1 MAAPSRS
8 AFSHDDFAKALEHHD
23 YQAEKGQIVRGKV
36 SQHSSEGAYVEIGGK
51 SPGFL
56 PLGEVGLETNN
67 SLEET
72 LPLNSEWEFLVISE
86 QNAEGQVKLSR
97 RQLYIRQS
105 WENILEAA
113 ASGRILSIRIT
124 GLNKGGVTG
133 EVEGLRGFIPRSH
146 LMEKNNL
153 EGLVGEVLSA
163 NVLEANQETNKLVL
177 SQRKLQ
183 QTQAMTQIAKNTV
196 AAGRVVKLLPY
207 GIFVDLNGVTGL
219 LHITQM
225 SGARVEAIDRIFQ
238 PGQSVQVAVLDI
250 DEYKNRVSLST
261 KVLESYPGELLEKM
275 DEVMANAEERFAHY
289 LAQKASE
296 NPN

>member
-8 AFSHDDFAKALEHHD
+8 AFSHDDFAKALENHD
-23 YQAEKGQIVRGKV
+23 YQAEKGQIVHGKV

-56 PLGEVGLETNN
+56 PLGEAGLDANGD
-67 SLEET
+67 LEET

-105 WENILEAA
+105 WETILEAA
-113 ASGRILSIRIT
+113 ADGRILSIRIT

-238 PGQSVQVAVLDI
+238 PGQAVQVAVLDI

-261 KVLESYPGELLEKM
+261 KVLESYAGELLEKM
-275 DEVMANAEERFAHY
+275 DEVMANAEERLANY
-289 LAQKASE
+289 LAQKATE
-296 NPN
+296 NSN